1 MASEH
6 VQTIDLTNFSGR
18 VFFLADPHGHYS
30 TLCNLIHSI
39 SEPDEEL
46 IVFSTGNLFDYG
58 PEPMELMTAINTGI
72 FYGRSVRVFSAAG
85 AGEEMLKKL
94 LPINKDRRTYY
105 PSTFLNERW
114 CARGGRW
121 HKQINR
127 NYLEEEICKLLSTQ
141 LATVMKVLFKGNI
154 SIGICPSDYT
164 DIRQGF
170 NNTYNALLAFN
181 QANVNIFQ
189 SQFLYGM
196 DHAVRPVNVSDVNLV
211 VLGRNPVNSIRKA
224 HGLPLTNL
232 PVLIGNCL
240 HINTGSLYMS
250 EISSPALLAPGIPPT
265 TVPAITLVELI
276 LASTPTLICHQMIL
290 NKNGIYT
297 QNTAPLNLDS
307 NDNNI
312 EATL

>member
-6 VQTIDLTNFSGR
+6 VQTIDLTNYSGR

-39 SEPDEEL
+39 SSPDEEL
-46 IVFSTGNLFDYG
+46 IIFPTGNLFDYG
-58 PEPMELMTAINTGI
+58 PEPMELMRAINTGI
-72 FYGRSVRVFSAAG
+72 FDGRSVRVFSAAG
-85 AGEEMLKKL
+85 AGEEMMKKL
-94 LPINKDRRTYY
+94 LPTNNDRRTYY

-127 NYLEEEICKLLSTQ
+127 SYLEEEISKLLSTQ

-154 SIGICPSDYT
+154 TIGVCPSDYT

-170 NNTYNALLAFN
+170 DNTYNALLAFN

-189 SQFLYGM
+189 SQFLFGM
-196 DHAVRPVNVSDVNLV
+196 DHAVSPMNISDVNLV

-232 PVLIGNCL
+232 PVLVGNCL
-240 HINTGSLYMS
+240 HINTGSLFMS
-250 EISSPALLAPGIPPT
+250 AISDPALLAPGIPRT

-297 QNTAPLNLDS
+297 QNTTPLDLDLK
-307 NDNNI
+307 DNNI
-312 EATL
+312 EAAL